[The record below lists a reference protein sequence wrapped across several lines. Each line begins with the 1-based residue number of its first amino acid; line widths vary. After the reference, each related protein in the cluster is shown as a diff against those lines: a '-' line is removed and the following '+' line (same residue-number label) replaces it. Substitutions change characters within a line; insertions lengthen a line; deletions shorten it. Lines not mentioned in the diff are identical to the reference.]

1 MTRKSSFNIVMAI
14 LGFCLFI
21 AGFFVKDKKL
31 SGIMIGIG
39 AGATSN
45 ISGMINKMYLQKH
58 PELQKQ
64 NNIELNDERNIM
76 IRNQAKAKAADIM
89 QWIIVAVTYITIII
103 STPLWF
109 SLLVAMLVPVYYLII
124 AIYSSKYRKEL

>member
-1 MTRKSSFNIVMAI
+1 
-14 LGFCLFI
+14 
-21 AGFFVKDKKL
+21 
-31 SGIMIGIG
+31 MIGIG